1 VLLVLAIF
9 FGVTSAIAAAY
20 GFTAFAT
27 VTGRI
32 ARVLFLVLL
41 VAFIIVVLL
50 QV

>member
-9 FGVTSAIAAAY
+9 FGVMSAIAGAY
-20 GFTAFAT
+20 GFTSIAT

-41 VAFIIVVLL
+41 AAFIVVILL